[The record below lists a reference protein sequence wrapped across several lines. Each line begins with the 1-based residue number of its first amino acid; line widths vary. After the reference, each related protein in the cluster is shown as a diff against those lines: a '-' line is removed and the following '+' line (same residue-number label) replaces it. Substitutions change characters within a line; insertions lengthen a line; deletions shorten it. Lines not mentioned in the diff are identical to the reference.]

1 MISIKITELTPLS
14 EIELSEKEQ
23 EEILSSY
30 DEERRLSTKSNSPT
44 EGKIFITVKF
54 W

>member
-1 MISIKITELTPLS
+1 MVNYLYTELTPLS

-30 DEERRLSTKSNSPT
+30 DQERRISSKSNCHT
-44 EGKIFITVKF
+44 EGKVQVL